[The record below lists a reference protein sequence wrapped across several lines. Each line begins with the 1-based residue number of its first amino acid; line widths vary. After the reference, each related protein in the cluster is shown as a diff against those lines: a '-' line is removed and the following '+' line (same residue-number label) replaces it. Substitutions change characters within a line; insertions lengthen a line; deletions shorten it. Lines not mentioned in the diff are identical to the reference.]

1 MESVFLKILNMSITA
16 SWLVFAVIILRF
28 ILKKAPKFI
37 RCILWGLVALRLVFP
52 FSIESVLSL
61 IPSAEPLP
69 QDIIYTAT
77 PTVNTGFPVIDQAI
91 DPILSQSLAPAP
103 MTSINPTQ
111 VISLIASAVWI
122 VGIGAMLIYMAL
134 SYLRVR
140 LKVRESVLLREN
152 VYLCDR
158 ISSPFILGVISP
170 KIYLPSDMD
179 PADIDHVVSHERS
192 HLSRR
197 DHWWKPLGFL
207 ILCVY
212 WFNPVMWLAYV
223 LLCRDIELACDEKVI
238 KKMDGHEKKAYTNA
252 LLCCSIPRRMISAC
266 PLAFGEVG
274 VKNRV
279 KNVLSYKK
287 PAFWIILVA
296 VIACIVTAVCF
307 LTDPKEDGIKSPE
320 NVSKEDYTS
329 VSNVR
334 FGTDA
339 PKDKVEIE
347 FVSALVHTDKDQLV
361 IEWKNHTGSALVL
374 ERDWEL
380 CKEVDGQWEQI
391 RNAQDFETTGSIRHS
406 KRESTEETYTLD
418 WQFFSVGKSYRLE
431 QEFSLEDS
439 PETRYTAYVEFE
451 IGYEELQLGVYTE
464 GTYSTGETYTSN
476 HMLPIVI
483 SDTEA
488 YNIMEYR
495 FVDLSDGKLS
505 VEATEQLIINGE
517 QTNIFEISY
526 GETKIINSPDGTK
539 YTLVF
544 PDKEPSFS
552 RTCVGGTS
560 GYVSSYESALTAS
573 DYFGDID
580 PLFTSSL
587 NAYEMY
593 KDKLNHL
600 PIRKIESYEELESFI
615 GKYRNKLALTER
627 TNDHRSF
634 EETVEKYNEE
644 FFENNLLF
652 LVYVQSKNK
661 HTSFFNIDSV
671 YNDGESLCVNL
682 TEKSYSAEEGEKSGY
697 IAVIATSKK
706 DVGPCKSF
714 DAILDTVNYDIKIT
728 SGSDLDHTHEF
739 GRFNDLYRNGYFHTP
754 PKAYGDYMGEY
765 VDVQIIEHID
775 YPPGTKPASNL
786 EENYYSNETNN
797 ETYRVWEGDAVY
809 IRDFLKSAPYDPAK
823 VCNCPAEV
831 KVIASLE
838 GQITEFE
845 FNLSL
850 AFARCNKGQIELS
863 EKQVVTL
870 MGCLD
875 KLCPEHDAN
884 LQYPDDHTHTLSLY
898 PAVKEN
904 PHYIDNGWCGTGD
917 IGENRNTIVKDGITY
932 VIGGYVI
939 YYNILTNAYYDKD
952 EVCDCPAE
960 FVSFNKYEVNLTH
973 GFARC
978 DEGQVRLTPNQIK
991 IMSSSMKY
999 MMTEEEYQRSLEELF
1014 EAPPE
1019 FGSKIY
1025 NW

>member
-111 VISLIASAVWI
+111 VISLIASVVWI

-170 KIYLPSDMD
+170 KIYLPSNMD

-347 FVSALVHTDKDQLV
+347 FVSALVHTDNDQLV
-361 IEWKNHTGSALVL
+361 IKWKNHTGSALVL
-374 ERDWEL
+374 ERNWEL
-380 CKEVDGQWEQI
+380 CKEADGQWERI

-406 KRESTEETYTLD
+406 KRESTKETYTLD

-439 PETRYTAYVEFE
+439 PETRYTAYIEFE

-505 VEATEQLIINGE
+505 VEATEQFIINGE

-580 PLFTSSL
+580 SLFTSSL

-706 DVGPCKSF
+706 DVGSCKSF
-714 DAILDTVNYDIKIT
+714 DAILDTVSYDIKIT

-739 GRFNDLYRNGYFHTP
+739 GRFDDLYRNGYFHTA
-754 PKAYGDYMGEY
+754 PKAYIDHMGEY
-765 VDVQIIEHID
+765 IDVEIEGGI
-775 YPPGTKPASNL
+775 
-786 EENYYSNETNN
+786 
-797 ETYRVWEGDAVY
+797 YRVWESDAVY
-809 IRDFLKSAPYDPAK
+809 IRDFLKTAPYDPAK
-823 VCNCPAEV
+823 VCSCPYEI
-831 KVIASLE
+831 KVMTFVESQPI
-838 GQITEFE
+838 EFE
-845 FNLSL
+845 LNLSL
-850 AFARCNKGQIELS
+850 AFARCDKGQIALS
-863 EKQVVTL
+863 EKQIADIMSYL
-870 MGCLD
+870 SRLY
-875 KLCPEHDAN
+875 PERGSDY
-884 LQYPDDHTHTLSLY
+884 QYPDDHTHSLSAY
-898 PAVKEN
+898 PLLREDTN
-904 PHYIDNGWCGTGD
+904 YIPKKGSDLVGSCYP
-917 IGENRNTIVKDGITY
+917 IVLKDGVTY
-932 VIGGYVI
+932 VSGYGDYCVI
-939 YYNILTNAYYDKD
+939 YNILNNAYYDED
-952 EVCDCPAE
+952 ELCDCPAE
-960 FVSFNKYEVNLTH
+960 FVILSNRYEVNLTH

-978 DEGQVRLTPNQIK
+978 NEGQVRLTPHQLNEIK
-991 IMSSSMKY
+991 SVIENL
-999 MMTEEEYQRSLEELF
+999 MTEEEYHIYMKTLF
-1014 EAPPE
+1014 PPI
-1019 FGSKIY
+1019 GSKIY

>member
-1 MESVFLKILNMSITA
+1 MEAVFLKLLNMSITA
-16 SWLVFAVIILRF
+16 SWLVLAVVLLRL

-37 RCILWGLVALRLVFP
+37 RCILWGLVALRLVLP

-61 IPSAEPLP
+61 IPSSEPLP

-77 PTVNTGFPVIDQAI
+77 PTVNTGIPVIDHAI
-91 DPILSQSLAPAP
+91 DPIISQSLTPAP
-103 MTSINPTQ
+103 LTSINPTQ
-111 VISLIASAVWI
+111 VISLIASTVWI
-122 VGIGAMLIYMAL
+122 CGVVAMIAYMAI

-140 LKVRESVLLREN
+140 LKVREAVIFHN
-152 VYLCDR
+152 NIFLCDH
-158 ISSPFILGVISP
+158 ISSPFILGIISP
-170 KIYLPSDMD
+170 KIYLPSNMSS
-179 PADIDHVVSHERS
+179 ADIEFVISHENS
-192 HLSRR
+192 HLKRR

-207 ILCVY
+207 LLCVY
-212 WFNPVMWLAYV
+212 WFNPVMWVAYV

-238 KKMDGHEKKAYTNA
+238 KQMDAGDKKAYTSA
-252 LLCCSIPRRMISAC
+252 LLSCSIPRRMISAC

-287 PAFWIILVA
+287 PAFWIILIA

-307 LTDPKEDGIKSPE
+307 LTDPKEDGTKSIDTI
-320 NVSKEDYTS
+320 SKEDYIS

-334 FGTDA
+334 YGTDA
-339 PKDKVEIE
+339 PEDKIEIE
-347 FVSALVHTDKDQLV
+347 FKSAVVHTDKDNMV
-361 IEWKNHTGSALVL
+361 IEWKNHTDSALVL
-374 ERDWEL
+374 ERNWEL
-380 CKEVDGQWEQI
+380 YKETDGQWERI
-391 RNAQDFETTGSIRHS
+391 RNAQDFETVGSIRLS

-431 QEFSLEDS
+431 QEFSLKDS

-464 GTYSTGETYTSN
+464 GTYSNGDTYTSN
-476 HMLPIVI
+476 YTLPIVI
-483 SDTEA
+483 SDTET

-526 GETKIINSPDGTK
+526 GETKMINSPDGTK

-552 RTCVGGTS
+552 YTCVGGTS
-560 GYVSSYESALTAS
+560 GYVSSYESALTAAS
-573 DYFGDID
+573 YFGDLD
-580 PLFTSSL
+580 ALFMASL
-587 NAYEMY
+587 NAERMYES
-593 KDKLNHL
+593 KLNHL
-600 PIRKIESYEELESFI
+600 PIHKLESYEELESFSNDY
-615 GKYRNKLALTER
+615 KDKLALTER

-634 EETVEKYNEE
+634 EKTVEKYNEE
-644 FFENNLLF
+644 FFEDNLLF
-652 LVYVQSKNK
+652 IVYVQSKNK
-661 HTSFFNIDSV
+661 HTSFFNIDTV
-671 YNDGESLCVNL
+671 YNDGESFCVNL

-706 DVGPCKSF
+706 DVESCKSF
-714 DAILDTVNYDIKIT
+714 DAVLDTVSYDMKIT
-728 SGSDLDHTHEF
+728 SDSDLDHVHEF

-754 PKAYGDYMGEY
+754 PTAYIDHMGEY
-765 VDVQIIEHID
+765 IDVEIEGGI
-775 YPPGTKPASNL
+775 
-786 EENYYSNETNN
+786 
-797 ETYRVWEGDAVY
+797 YRVWGSNAVY
-809 IRDFLKSAPYDPAK
+809 IRDFLKTAPYDPAK
-823 VCNCPAEV
+823 VCSCPAEV

-845 FNLSL
+845 FDLSL
-850 AFARCNKGQIELS
+850 AFARCSEGQIELS

-870 MGCLD
+870 MSCLN
-875 KLCPEHDAN
+875 KLYPEHDPD
-884 LQYPDDHTHTLSLY
+884 LQYPDDHTHTLSFY
-898 PAVKEN
+898 PAVKDD

-917 IGENRNTIVKDGITY
+917 IGETKNTIVKDGITY
-932 VIGGYVI
+932 VVGGYVS

-978 DEGQVRLTPNQIK
+978 DEGQVKLTPHQIK

-1014 EAPPE
+1014 EGPPK

>member
-1 MESVFLKILNMSITA
+1 MEAVFLKLFNMSITA
-16 SWLVFAVIILRF
+16 SWLVLAILILRL
-28 ILKKAPKFI
+28 ILRKAPKFI
-37 RCILWGLVALRLVFP
+37 RCILWGLVGLRLIFP
-52 FSIESVLSL
+52 FSIESILSL
-61 IPSAEPLP
+61 IPSSEPLP
-69 QDIIYTAT
+69 QDFIYTAT
-77 PTVNTGFPVIDQAI
+77 PTVNTGFPVIDHAI
-91 DPILSQSLAPAP
+91 DPILTQSLTPAP
-103 MTSINPTQ
+103 LTSVNPTQ
-111 VISLIASAVWI
+111 IISFIASAVWI
-122 VGIGAMLIYMAL
+122 CGLMLMLVYML
-134 SYLRVR
+134 VSYLRVR
-140 LKVRESVLLREN
+140 IKVREAVIFHNN
-152 VYLCDR
+152 VYLCDH
-158 ISSPFILGVISP
+158 IASPFILGIITP
-170 KIYLPSDMD
+170 KIYLPSNMS
-179 PADIDHVVSHERS
+179 PADIEYVISHENA
-192 HLSRR
+192 HLKRC

-212 WFNPVMWLAYV
+212 WFNPVMWVAYV

-238 KKMDGHEKKAYTNA
+238 KQMDAGDKKEYTNA
-252 LLCCSIPRRMISAC
+252 LLSCSIPRRMISAC

-287 PAFWIILVA
+287 PAFWIILIA

-307 LTDPKEDGIKSPE
+307 LTDPKEDGTKSID
-320 NVSKEDYTS
+320 NISKEDYIS
-329 VSNVR
+329 VSNVSYA
-334 FGTDA
+334 TDA
-339 PKDKVEIE
+339 PEDKVEIE
-347 FVSALVHTDKDQLV
+347 FKSAVVHTDKDNLI
-361 IEWKNHTGSALVL
+361 IEWKNHTDSALVL

-380 CKEVDGQWEQI
+380 YKETDGQWERI
-391 RNAQDFETTGSIRHS
+391 RNAQDFETVGSIRLS

-431 QEFSLEDS
+431 QGFSLEDS

-476 HMLPIVI
+476 HMLPIII
-483 SDTEA
+483 SDTET

-505 VEATEQLIINGE
+505 VEATDQLIINGE

-526 GETKIINSPDGTK
+526 GETKMINSPDGTK

-552 RTCVGGTS
+552 YTCVGGTS
-560 GYVSSYESALTAS
+560 GYVSSYESALTAAG
-573 DYFGDID
+573 YFGDID
-580 PLFTSSL
+580 SLFTSSL

-600 PIRKIESYEELESFI
+600 PIRKVESYEELESFI

-682 TEKSYSAEEGEKSGY
+682 TERSYSAEEGEKSGY

-706 DVGPCKSF
+706 DVGSCKSF

-739 GRFNDLYRNGYFHTP
+739 GRFDDLYGNGYFHTA

-765 VDVQIIEHID
+765 IDVEIEGGI
-775 YPPGTKPASNL
+775 
-786 EENYYSNETNN
+786 
-797 ETYRVWEGDAVY
+797 YRVWESYAVM
-809 IRDFLKSAPYDPAK
+809 IRDFLKYAPYDPEK
-823 VCNCPAEV
+823 VCDCPYEIKVLTAIEGQPAE
-831 KVIASLE
+831 
-838 GQITEFE
+838 FE
-845 FNLSL
+845 LNLSL
-850 AFARCNKGQIELS
+850 AFARCNEGQIELS
-863 EKQVVTL
+863 EKQVADIMSYL
-870 MGCLD
+870 SRLY
-875 KLCPEHDAN
+875 PEHGEDY
-884 LQYPDDHTHTLSLY
+884 LYPEDHTHSLSAY
-898 PAVKEN
+898 PLLREDTN
-904 PHYIDNGWCGTGD
+904 YIPNADTD
-917 IGENRNTIVKDGITY
+917 VLSYYALITKDGEDY
-932 VIGGYVI
+932 YGNYGDYCSV
-939 YYNILTNAYYDKD
+939 YNILNNAYYDEK

-960 FVSFNKYEVNLTH
+960 FVILSDRYEVNLTH
-973 GFARC
+973 GFVRC
-978 DEGQVRLTPNQIK
+978 NEGQVKLTPHQISEIK
-991 IMSSSMKY
+991 SVIENLK
-999 MMTEEEYQRSLEELF
+999 TEKEYQDYWRTLIPSI
-1014 EAPPE
+1014 
-1019 FGSKIY
+1019 GSKYIPQ
-1025 NW
+1025 NP